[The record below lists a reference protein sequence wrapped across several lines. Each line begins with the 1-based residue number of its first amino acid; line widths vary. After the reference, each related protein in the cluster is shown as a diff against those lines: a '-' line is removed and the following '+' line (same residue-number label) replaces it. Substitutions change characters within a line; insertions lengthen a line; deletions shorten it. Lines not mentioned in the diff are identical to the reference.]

1 MLQEKFKK
9 IRQEIMDELKRTKT
23 LEQLEDIQKK
33 YFSRASG
40 EMTKLIKEIKELAE
54 EERPKVGKLANEVKQ
69 EAEEWFVKIKN
80 ELQGEPENR
89 QKIFDP
95 TLPGEKYQLGRLHV
109 LTETRREI
117 ERIFVAMGFM
127 IVDGPELES
136 EWYNFEAVNVP
147 AWHPARD
154 MQDTFY
160 INPKSN
166 PPAGGQNPK
175 QEESQRL
182 VLRTHTSNVQV
193 RAMEKYGV
201 PLRCIVPGRVYRN
214 EATDARHEHTFH
226 QVEGLM
232 LDKNISIAN
241 LKAALDAVI
250 KSILGPDF
258 KTRIRPGYFPFVE
271 PGLEVD
277 LSCVLCKGAGCRVC
291 KQTGW
296 VEFCGAGMVHPHVLK
311 AGGVDPSKY
320 SGFAFGFG
328 VERLAMMRYGVDD
341 IRLFHSSDLR
351 FLRQF

>member
-1 MLQEKFKK
+1 
-9 IRQEIMDELKRTKT
+9 
-23 LEQLEDIQKK
+23 
-33 YFSRASG
+33 
-40 EMTKLIKEIKELAE
+40 
-54 EERPKVGKLANEVKQ
+54 
-69 EAEEWFVKIKN
+69 
-80 ELQGEPENR
+80 
-89 QKIFDP
+89 
-95 TLPGEKYQLGRLHV
+95 
-109 LTETRREI
+109 
-117 ERIFVAMGFM
+117 
-127 IVDGPELES
+127 
-136 EWYNFEAVNVP
+136 
-147 AWHPARD
+147 
-154 MQDTFY
+154 
-160 INPKSN
+160 
-166 PPAGGQNPK
+166 
-175 QEESQRL
+175 
-182 VLRTHTSNVQV
+182 SNVQV

-232 LDKNISIAN
+232 LDKNISISN
-241 LKAALDAVI
+241 LKAVLDAVI

-277 LSCVLCKGAGCRVC
+277 LSCVLCKGTGCRVC

-351 FLRQF
+351 FLGQF